1 MPSSTASAP
10 SIVSRTVVRA
20 LEDKDLSEAALIVR
34 LAFGTF
40 LGAPD
45 PSTFWDDRDYV
56 HGRHRAPHVAGFGA
70 SLDGKLIGSN
80 FATRWGSVGFFGP
93 LTVRPEL
100 QESGIARKLLD
111 RTMAQFHS
119 WDSRH
124 VGLFT
129 FAQSAKH
136 VALYQKY
143 GFYPRF
149 LTAIMSASAD
159 ASPAATRWSRFSDL
173 YEKQRSEALNSCRE
187 LTDKL
192 YPGLDLSDEI
202 RTTHEQGLGDTVLI
216 EGVGGLAGFAVCHYG
231 PKAKPVP
238 AIASSNSAQCVTA
251 PRPSA
256 TSAVCSMPARRWRA
270 PSACRG
276 CSPAPIWRG
285 PRPTSTSSRAASA
298 PTSRASLCTGTT
310 IPATAAPASTSS
322 MIGGNSL
329 TPPRPCAARPA
340 GASPA
345 ASTVLPSAPASRRIS
360 PRAA

>member
-1 MPSSTASAP
+1 MPSSGSSAP
-10 SIVSRTVVRA
+10 SIASRTVVRA

-80 FATRWGSVGFFGP
+80 FATRWGNVGFFGP
-93 LTVRPEL
+93 LSVRPEL

-111 RTMAQFHS
+111 RTMAQFHA
-119 WDSRH
+119 WDTRH

-129 FAQSAKH
+129 FAHSAKH

-149 LTAIMSASAD
+149 LTAIMSAPVD
-159 ASPAATRWSRFSDL
+159 ASAVATGWSRFSDL
-173 YEKQRSEALNSCRE
+173 YEKQRDEALKSCRE

-192 YPGLDLSDEI
+192 YAGLDLSDEI

-216 EGVGGLAGFAVCHYG
+216 EGVGGLAGFAICHYG
-231 PKAKPVP
+231 PKSEAGAGYCFIKFG
-238 AIASSNSAQCVTA
+238 
-251 PRPSA
+251 
-256 TSAVCSMPARRWRA
+256 AVRD
-270 PSACRG
+270 G
-276 CSPAPIWRG
+276 
-285 PRPTSTSSRAASA
+285 
-298 PTSRASLCTGTT
+298 
-310 IPATAAPASTSS
+310 ATAERDFGRLLDA
-322 MIGGNSL
+322 
-329 TPPRPCAARPA
+329 CAALARIVKMPKLLAGTNMARSEAYKHLVARGFRSEFQGIAMHWHNDPGYGRP
-340 GASPA
+340 GIYI
-345 ASTVLPSAPASRRIS
+345 LDDWR
-360 PRAA
+360 

>member
-1 MPSSTASAP
+1 MRDNPMPSSTPGTP
-10 SIVSRTVVRA
+10 SIASRTVVRA
-20 LEDKDLSEAALIVR
+20 LDDGDLSEAALIAR

-56 HGRHRAPHVAGFGA
+56 HGRHRAPHVASFGA

-119 WDSRH
+119 WDLRH

-129 FAQSAKH
+129 FAHSAKH
-136 VALYQKY
+136 IALYQKY

-149 LTAIMSASAD
+149 LTAVMAAPVMV
-159 ASPAATRWSRFSDL
+159 APPATGWSRFSDL
-173 YEKQRSEALNSCRE
+173 YETQRNEALNSCCA

-192 YPGLDLSDEI
+192 YPGLNLSDEI

-216 EGVGGLAGFAVCHYG
+216 EGVGGLAAFAICHYG
-231 PKAKPVP
+231 P
-238 AIASSNSAQCVTA
+238 NSEAGANCCFIKFGA
-251 PRPSA
+251 ARDSA
-256 TSAVCSMPARRWRA
+256 TAERDFGRLLD
-270 PSACRG
+270 G
-276 CSPAPIWRG
+276 
-285 PRPTSTSSRAASA
+285 
-298 PTSRASLCTGTT
+298 
-310 IPATAAPASTSS
+310 
-322 MIGGNSL
+322 
-329 TPPRPCAARPA
+329 CAALARAVNMPTLLAGTNLARPEPYRQLIA
-340 GASPA
+340 RGFRTGFQGIAMHWHNDPGYCRPG
-345 ASTVLPSAPASRRIS
+345 VYVIDDWR
-360 PRAA
+360 

>member
-1 MPSSTASAP
+1 MKPECGNNPMPSSTPGTP
-10 SIVSRTVVRA
+10 SIASRTVVRA
-20 LEDKDLSEAALIVR
+20 LEDEDLGEAALIVR

-45 PSTFWDDRDYV
+45 PSTFWNDRDYV

-136 VALYQKY
+136 IALYQKY

-149 LTAIMSASAD
+149 LTAVMAAPV
-159 ASPAATRWSRFSDL
+159 PAAPAAAGWSRFSNL
-173 YEKQRSEALNSCRE
+173 YETQRADALKSCRE

-202 RTTHEQGLGDTVLI
+202 RATHEQGLGDTVLI
-216 EGVGGLAGFAVCHYG
+216 EGVGGLAGFAICHYG
-231 PKAKPVP
+231 P
-238 AIASSNSAQCVTA
+238 NSEAGADCCFIKFGA
-251 PRPSA
+251 ARDSA
-256 TSAVCSMPARRWRA
+256 MAERDFGRLLDA
-270 PSACRG
+270 
-276 CSPAPIWRG
+276 
-285 PRPTSTSSRAASA
+285 
-298 PTSRASLCTGTT
+298 
-310 IPATAAPASTSS
+310 
-322 MIGGNSL
+322 
-329 TPPRPCAARPA
+329 CAALARTVGMPTLLAGVNMARSEAYKNLIARGFRTGFQGVAMHRHNDPGYCRP
-340 GASPA
+340 G
-345 ASTVLPSAPASRRIS
+345 VYVIDDWR
-360 PRAA
+360 